1 MFFKNHIFLDEG
13 VKYTEDIDCTLK
25 LFLKA
30 KKIDLLEQPFYIYR
44 QARKGAATTSY
55 KSKRVEDTMNFVI
68 KWNRISEEIQS
79 QELKQCLINFIQYQY
94 SIVVGM
100 LFLLKKQEKDVL
112 YLKVKQY
119 EKLLEDASGKKG
131 KLVHYSYKI
140 FGFNI
145 TGRMMGVWIKNKEK
159 IRR

>member
-1 MFFKNHIFLDEG
+1 M
-13 VKYTEDIDCTLK
+13 DCMLK

-44 QARKGAATTSY
+44 QARQGAATTSY

-68 KWNRISEEIQS
+68 KWNEISKQTQS
-79 QELKQCLINFIQYQY
+79 KELQQCINNFVQYQY

-100 LFLLKKQEKDVL
+100 LFLLKKQEKQLL
-112 YLKVKQY
+112 YSKVKQY
-119 EKLLEDASGKKG
+119 ENLLENGKGKKG

-145 TGRMMGVWIKNKEK
+145 TGKIMGVWIKYKERV
-159 IRR
+159 RR